1 MKKDKNNFKEN
12 LLEGLLE
19 LIFSLIFFGIGALL
33 LRLFGVEIDS
43 PKLDF
48 ELITLIGI
56 LALVFLAIIFS
67 LVKWIKDKRKK
78 KDNEQDPSPSP

>member
-1 MKKDKNNFKEN
+1 MKKDKNTFKEN

-19 LIFSLIFFGIGALL
+19 LIFSLILVGIGALI
-33 LRLFGVEIDS
+33 LRLFGVRLDS

-48 ELITLIGI
+48 ETIALIGI

-78 KDNEQDPSPSP
+78 KDNEQDPPPSP